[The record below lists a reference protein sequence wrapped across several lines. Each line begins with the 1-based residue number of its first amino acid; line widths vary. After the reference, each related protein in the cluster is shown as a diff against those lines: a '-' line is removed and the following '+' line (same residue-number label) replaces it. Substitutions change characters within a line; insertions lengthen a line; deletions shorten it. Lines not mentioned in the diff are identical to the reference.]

1 MVTAVPVGDGAQI
14 CVEAIGDPGDPAILL
29 IAGAACSMDWWDDEL
44 CRRLAGRGRL
54 IVRYDNRD
62 TGRSTAY
69 PPGSPGYAGA
79 DMVAD
84 AVAVLDELQ
93 IDRAHVV
100 GLSMGGGI
108 AQHLA
113 VDHRDRVATLTL
125 ISTTSA
131 GPGQEGLPGMTAQLK
146 AALADEPP
154 EPDWDDRD
162 AVVDHIVKAE
172 RPFAGPGDFD
182 EPHVRALAGRVYDRS
197 NDIAAS
203 LANHWLVDAAQPAR
217 LSELR
222 GLPTLVLHGTA
233 DPFFPPAHGRALA
246 DEIRG
251 ARLVELDGV
260 GHQLPPPRTWDL
272 VVATLIE
279 HTGGTSG
286 S

>member
-1 MVTAVPVGDGAQI
+1 M
-14 CVEAIGDPGDPAILL
+14 
-29 IAGAACSMDWWDDEL
+29 
-44 CRRLAGRGRL
+44 
-54 IVRYDNRD
+54 RYDNRD

-69 PPGSPGYAGA
+69 PPGSPGYGGA

-131 GPGQEGLPGMTAQLK
+131 GPGKEGLPGMTAQLQT
-146 AALADEPP
+146 ALIDESP
-154 EPDWDDRD
+154 EPDWNDRD
-162 AVVDHIVKAE
+162 AVVDYIVKGE
-172 RPFAGPGDFD
+172 RPFAGPDDFD
-182 EPHVRALAGRVYDRS
+182 EPRMRALAERVYDRS

-203 LANHWLVDAAQPAR
+203 LANHWLLDAGEPVHPD

-233 DPFFPPAHGRALA
+233 DRFSRLITAGLWRTRSPVHGSSSSTAS
-246 DEIRG
+246 
-251 ARLVELDGV
+251 
-260 GHQLPPPRTWDL
+260 
-272 VVATLIE
+272 ATSSRR
-279 HTGGTSG
+279 HAPGTSSSPRSSSTPASHSPRSAAG
-286 S
+286 RSSQWLGDDR